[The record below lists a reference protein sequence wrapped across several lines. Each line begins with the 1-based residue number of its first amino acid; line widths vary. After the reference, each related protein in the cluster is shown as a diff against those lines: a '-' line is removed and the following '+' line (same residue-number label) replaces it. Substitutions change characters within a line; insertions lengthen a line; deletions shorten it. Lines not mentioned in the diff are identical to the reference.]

1 MFVPGRVKQS
11 SRRRATLAEVA
22 EFAAEVYQ
30 PGKEKK
36 EPGVKIAHREKIIQ
50 YFERRVA
57 DLGIKVIV

>member
-1 MFVPGRVKQS
+1 M
-11 SRRRATLAEVA
+11 EVA

-57 DLGIKVIV
+57 DLGIQVIV

>member
-1 MFVPGRVKQS
+1 MV
-11 SRRRATLAEVA
+11 EVA

-36 EPGVKIAHREKIIQ
+36 EPGDQIAHREKIIQ

-57 DLGIKVIV
+57 DLGIEVIV